1 MHRPN
6 EKEFLQEVLR
16 GVEDLPQEL
25 AQRLLEAIEG
35 KGLDRAEVIR
45 KLFED
50 FGRG

>member
-16 GVEDLPQEL
+16 GVDDLPEEL
-25 AQRLLEAIEG
+25 AKRLLEVIEG
-35 KGLDRAEVIR
+35 KSLDRAEVIR

-50 FGRG
+50 FARG